1 MEGKN
6 LVELL
11 NSRIDLLVM
20 RYESL
25 KAENSMLREELSGA
39 KNELHEAMIRLENL
53 EDAQA
58 SGIDETEVEAIIRKL
73 ESAIDN
79 G

>member
-6 LVELL
+6 LAELL

-25 KAENSMLREELSGA
+25 KAENAMLREELSGA
-39 KNELHEAMIRLENL
+39 KNELHEAMIKLENL
-53 EDAQA
+53 EDAQVG
-58 SGIDETEVEAIIRKL
+58 GIDEMEVEEIIRKL